1 MYPEIA
7 IKLLALKWLGN
18 KGSHTENMSKND
30 VLDAYEIL
38 DSVLDEL
45 YVGYQKLVDKKVEK
59 IVKSKKPLHPS
70 T

>member
-1 MYPEIA
+1 M
-7 IKLLALKWLGN
+7 
-18 KGSHTENMSKND
+18 TKND

-38 DSVLDEL
+38 ESVLDDL

-59 IVKSKKPLHPS
+59 IIKRKKPLHPS